1 VWNNEGPGTN
11 ISPGLGDYQQKE
23 FTLVRWNGKLRMGS
37 HSTTVVVWYIA
48 GPLDQSL
55 QGKYCPK
62 ISSMGLEG

>member
-1 VWNNEGPGTN
+1 MG
-11 ISPGLGDYQQKE
+11 
-23 FTLVRWNGKLRMGS
+23 WNGKLRMGS
-37 HSTTVVVWYIA
+37 HSTTVVAWYIA